1 MDVNKVDKAGISP
14 LAEAAECGHTQLAQM
29 LIDAGANVE
38 IAGTND
44 GMTALLL
51 AAQAVSGVDG
61 MDGMGTLAC
70 GEWVHLH
77 VVDGYTC
84 MWWTRCIQCVQQEH

>member
-61 MDGMGTLAC
+61 VDGMGTLAC
-70 GEWVHLH
+70 GGWVHLH
-77 VVDGYTC
+77 VVDTVHTVCTTGTL
-84 MWWTRCIQCVQQEH
+84 TPSSS

>member
-38 IAGTND
+38 IAGTHD
-44 GMTALLL
+44 GMTPLLL
-51 AAQAVSGVDG
+51 ASQAVSR
-61 MDGMGTLAC
+61 MDGG
-70 GEWVHLH
+70 GWVHLH
-77 VVDGYTC
+77 LVDGTL
-84 MWWTRCIQCVQQEH
+84 

>member
-1 MDVNKVDKAGISP
+1 LLQESDVDVNKVDKAGISP

-51 AAQAVSGVDG
+51 AAQAVSG
-61 MDGMGTLAC
+61 MG
-70 GEWVHLH
+70 WVHLH
-77 VVDGYTC
+77 VVNGVHTVC
-84 MWWTRCIQCVQQEH
+84 TTATLTPSS

>member
-1 MDVNKVDKAGISP
+1 MLLQESDVDVNKVDKAGISP

-51 AAQAVSGVDG
+51 AAQAVSGMGWDG
-61 MDGMGTLAC
+61 
-70 GEWVHLH
+70 W
-77 VVDGYTC
+77 DGYTC
-84 MWWTRCIQCVQQEH
+84 MWWMGCIQCVQQEH